1 MAHMLGMNDLSSF
14 GDSTGEFD
22 MNLVAPAASA

>member
-1 MAHMLGMNDLSSF
+1 MNDLSSF

-22 MNLVAPAASA
+22 MNRAAPAASA